1 MKKLLTKIKNL
12 FRVNRVYIGDVDR
25 IPPTEWEGKAVL
37 VYHHGWIITE

>member
-25 IPPTEWEGKAVL
+25 IPMGRRYWST
-37 VYHHGWIITE
+37 ITDGLLQND